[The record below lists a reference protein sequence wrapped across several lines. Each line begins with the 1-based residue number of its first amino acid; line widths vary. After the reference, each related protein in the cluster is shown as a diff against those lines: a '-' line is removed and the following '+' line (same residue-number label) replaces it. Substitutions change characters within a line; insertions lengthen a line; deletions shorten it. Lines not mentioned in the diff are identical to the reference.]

1 MTQLVRAAYHRP
13 MSDPPPNHA
22 DEDPPLSQLKRMQQP
37 DPLSLLFSPIG
48 FGGEM
53 TPEDAAAHQASTIAG
68 AVLADTVPETVR
80 ENFERARK
88 LHLYGVLEYEFFTAA
103 PEYALLV
110 LEAALRVRFVS
121 YYDHEIP
128 VFRKEVAGTLPAEDF
143 DAVREARKTKLRR
156 ADGSKADLPTYL
168 KALLGWARHER
179 LLPGRRSRIV
189 DKALVDM
196 RNHSAHPTGRTIDAP
211 PDSSGM
217 LRTVAEYINR
227 LWGVQTPGG
236 RHFPGPLARR
246 AWVVG
251 LAADGSASRQFAPEQ
266 VLEVPTSERG
276 WTFAVF
282 LAAEEEELTL
292 PRQGLRF
299 ACVEGFQATLYP
311 CELLWEGG
319 WQELVSRVEAGEFL
333 SRADAVEH
341 LDRLFLIRAQEGE
354 VDLARSPEDLLATSE
369 PPEGRWYSVIADNP
383 HEALAH
389 VRDHEPL
396 LDQDPMASAEGCA
409 ECFVDVRGRFAT
421 TADALR
427 HTRGA

>member
-1 MTQLVRAAYHRP
+1 
-13 MSDPPPNHA
+13 MSDPRPNLGEEVNA
-22 DEDPPLSQLKRMQQP
+22 ALSQLQQLQLP
-37 DPLSLLFSPIG
+37 DPLSLPFNPIG

-53 TPEDAAAHQASTIAG
+53 SPEDAAAHQARTIGA
-68 AVLADTVPETVR
+68 AVLADAVPETVR

-110 LEAALRVRFVS
+110 LEAALRVRFIS

-128 VFRKEVAGTLPAEDF
+128 VFRKESADTLPAEDF

-168 KALLGWARHER
+168 KALLAWARYKR

-189 DKALVDM
+189 DRALVEL

-211 PDSSGM
+211 PDSSRM

-227 LWGVQTPGG
+227 LWGEQTPGG
-236 RHFPGPLARR
+236 RNFPGPLVRR
-246 AWVVG
+246 PRVVA

-266 VLEVPTSERG
+266 ILEVPTRERG

-299 ACVEGFQATLYP
+299 AYEEGFQATFYP
-311 CELLWEGG
+311 CELLWQGG
-319 WQELVSRVEAGEFL
+319 WQELVSRVEAGEFH

-341 LDRLFLIRAQEGE
+341 LDRLFLVRAEEGE
-354 VDLARSPEDLLATSE
+354 VDLAAAPKICSLPPSPL
-369 PPEGRWYSVIADNP
+369 
-383 HEALAH
+383 
-389 VRDHEPL
+389 
-396 LDQDPMASAEGCA
+396 
-409 ECFVDVRGRFAT
+409 
-421 TADALR
+421 
-427 HTRGA
+427 RGAGIR

>member
-1 MTQLVRAAYHRP
+1 
-13 MSDPPPNHA
+13 MSDSPPNHA
-22 DEDPPLSQLKRMQQP
+22 DEDPPISQLKQMQLP
-37 DPLSLLFSPIG
+37 DPLSLLFNPIG

-110 LEAALRVRFVS
+110 LEAALRVRFIS

-128 VFRKEVAGTLPAEDF
+128 VFRKEGAGTLPAEDF
-143 DAVREARKTKLRR
+143 DAVRGARRTKLRR

-168 KALLGWARHER
+168 KALLAWARYER

-189 DKALVDM
+189 DQALVGL
-196 RNHSAHPTGRTIDAP
+196 RNHSAHPTERTVDAP
-211 PDSSGM
+211 PDSSRM
-217 LRTVAEYINR
+217 LRTIAEYINR

-246 AWVVG
+246 PRVVA

-266 VLEVPTSERG
+266 ILEIPTDERD
-276 WTFAVF
+276 WIYAVF
-282 LAAEEEELTL
+282 LAAEEEVLTL
-292 PRQGLRF
+292 PRRGLRF
-299 ACVEGFQATLYP
+299 AYVDGFQATLYP
-311 CELLWEGG
+311 CELLWQGG
-319 WQELVSRVEAGEFL
+319 REELVSRVEAGEFH

-341 LDRLFLIRAQEGE
+341 FDRLFLVRAEEGE
-354 VDLARSPEDLLATSE
+354 VDLARSPEDLLATPE
-369 PPEGRWYSVIADNP
+369 PPEGRWYSVVADTP

-396 LDQDPMASAEGCA
+396 LDQDAMSTGGGCA
-409 ECFVDVRGRFAT
+409 ECSVDVQGRFAT

-427 HTRGA
+427 HTRPA